1 MGWREKNMCT
11 EIHEIFYI
19 TFPLWNWLKAPHHG
33 TTINAIRWKSLVNLY
48 MCKQAIPT
56 ETRSGEL
63 NKSRHDAN
71 LHVVSYAICGIH
83 VICKIK
89 RRKIN
94 KTWKYLLAGTTT
106 D

>member
-1 MGWREKNMCT
+1 
-11 EIHEIFYI
+11 
-19 TFPLWNWLKAPHHG
+19 
-33 TTINAIRWKSLVNLY
+33 

-94 KTWKYLLAGTTT
+94 KT
-106 D
+106 